1 LLLSAFLSATI
12 LPLSSELVLAGAIA
26 ARPHELWIL
35 VCVATIGNVAGAIV
49 NSLIGRGIVHF
60 RDRKWFPLS
69 AAQYARAEAMFNRY
83 GLWSLL
89 FSWVPI
95 IGDPL
100 TVIAGA
106 LHVRFVPFLILVAIG
121 KAARYIVLALGLTH
135 AVL

>member
-1 LLLSAFLSATI
+1 MLLSAFLSATI
-12 LPLSSELVLAGAIA
+12 LPLSSELVLAAAIS
-26 ARPHELWIL
+26 ARPNEVWAL
-35 VCVATIGNVAGAIV
+35 VAVATVGNVAGAIV
-49 NSLIGRGIVHF
+49 NWLIGRGIVHF

-106 LHVRFVPFLILVAIG
+106 LRVRFWPFLILVTIG
-121 KAARYIVLALGLTH
+121 KAARYILFALGFTQMAL
-135 AVL
+135 

>member
-1 LLLSAFLSATI
+1 M
-12 LPLSSELVLAGAIA
+12 LAAAIA
-26 ARPHELWIL
+26 ARPNEVWLL
-35 VCVATIGNVAGAIV
+35 VAVATVGNVAGAIV
-49 NSLIGRGIVHF
+49 NWLIGRGIVHF

-106 LHVRFVPFLILVAIG
+106 LRVRFWPFLILVTIG
-121 KAARYIVLALGLTH
+121 KAARYVLFALGFTQ
-135 AVL
+135 VVM